1 MLNLHF
7 HGVQIDLN
15 SLRQT
20 RFENLFA
27 CGGGFSHITPDEI
40 HDGLWARRVRAGR
53 LQNHR
58 GTQRGE
64 PPADGNF
71 REPAARTGNA

>member
-27 CGGGFSHITPDEI
+27 CGGGFSHITRDEI
-40 HDGLWARRVRAGR
+40 HDGLRAR
-53 LQNHR
+53 
-58 GTQRGE
+58 
-64 PPADGNF
+64 
-71 REPAARTGNA
+71 